1 MVEGILKGMDKKNN
15 IDGMRASILSIF
27 KWNFLFALLMGGL
40 KKGAIIHMLWE
51 IYKKCIGI
59 GMG

>member
-27 KWNFLFALLMGGL
+27 KWNFLFALLMGG
-40 KKGAIIHMLWE
+40 
-51 IYKKCIGI
+51 
-59 GMG
+59 